1 MEMNILKVTAL
12 IALIPA
18 FLATLRRTPQRDAVF
33 WSALLVAVFGS
44 LVFVCVRQSAGWH
57 TGLSTALWLT
67 VAACLLLHT
76 IISAFSAD
84 NWRLTSL
91 LLPYLFLLGVLAII
105 WEQAPEQP
113 LAGDAPL
120 AWVGAH
126 IVVSVTTYGLITLA
140 AVAALAAA
148 LQEKSLKA
156 KKRTKL
162 SSILPSVAGS
172 ENILVRLLISSEIV
186 LFIGL
191 LTGMATLY
199 SSTGKLLIFDHKT
212 MFSIIVLVVVGA
224 LLFAHF
230 KSGVRGRS
238 ATRLVLL
245 AYLMLTLGYP
255 GVKFVTDILLG

>member
-1 MEMNILKVTAL
+1 MELTLLKITAL

-18 FLATLRRTPQRDAVF
+18 SLTTWRRTPQRDVIF

-44 LVFVCVRQSAGWH
+44 LVFVFVRQSAGWH

-67 VAACLLLHT
+67 VATCLLLHAL
-76 IISAFSAD
+76 ISAFSAD
-84 NWRLTSL
+84 NWRLTPL
-91 LLPYLFLLGVLAII
+91 LMPYLFILGLLAII
-105 WEQAPEQP
+105 WGQAPEQP
-113 LAGDAPL
+113 MAGDAPL

-126 IVVSVTTYGLITLA
+126 IVVSVATYGLITLA
-140 AVAALAAA
+140 AVAALAAT
-148 LQEKSLKA
+148 LQERALKA
-156 KKRTKL
+156 KKRTKF
-162 SSILPSVAGS
+162 SSILPSVAGA
-172 ENILVRLLISSEIV
+172 ENILVRLLVSSEIV
-186 LFIGL
+186 LIIGL

-212 MFSIIVLVVVGA
+212 MFSLVVLVVVGV

-230 KSGVRGRS
+230 RSGVRGRS